1 MGDVMTEFASKY
13 ETLLLRR
20 ERSRLHVTLN
30 RPQVKNALNPTLIGE
45 LRTVFQNLRD
55 RRDIKVVILRGAGGT
70 FCAGA
75 DLKNME
81 QSITEK
87 RLGER
92 DPIALNNREYGT
104 FLEMVNTTPQVVVAA
119 VEGYAIAGG
128 FGLLCVSDV
137 AICTEDAGFAMSETA
152 IGIVPAQIA
161 PFVAARIGVPQTRH
175 LALTA
180 ARFKGPE
187 ALRLGIAHHLVK
199 DSAALDA
206 KLEEILKQIDRCA
219 PLGQCADQGRGDEGG
234 QRAALL
240 RARFRRRP
248 VRRGAAQPRSRRR
261 PARLRR
267 EEAAEMGDRMIAV
280 SALDLPARQG
290 TDYPAPHD
298 APCRNRIRRALG
310 DVFGLS
316 QFGVNMLDLA
326 PGTWSSQRH
335 WHEQPGRVRLRA
347 RGRGRAGDRRGRD
360 DAAAGHGRRLPR
372 RHGQRPS
379 PRQSLGQDRARARG
393 RHAHDRRGR
402 VLFRHRHDGA
412 AKMPTARGYF
422 TKDGRPLK

>member
-1 MGDVMTEFASKY
+1 MTDFAQRY

-30 RPQVKNALNPTLIGE
+30 RPEVKNALNPTLIGE
-45 LRTVFQNLRD
+45 LREVFRVLQE
-55 RRDIKVVILRGAGGT
+55 RRDIKAVILRGAGGT

-81 QSITEK
+81 KSFAEPPRPGEK
-87 RLGER
+87 

-104 FLEMVNTTPQVVVAA
+104 FLEMVNAAPQVVIAA

-187 ALRLGIAHHLVK
+187 ALRLGIAHYLVK

-206 KLEEILKQIDRCA
+206 KLEEVLKQVDRCA
-219 PLGQCADQGRGDEGG
+219 PLANALTKAVVMKVGTEPLSSVLDFAADCFAQ
-234 QRAALL
+234 
-240 RARFRRRP
+240 AR
-248 VRRGAAQPRSRRR
+248 RS
-261 PARLRR
+261 P
-267 EEAAEMGDRMIAV
+267 EAAEG
-280 SALDLPARQG
+280 
-290 TDYPAPHD
+290 
-298 APCRNRIRRALG
+298 
-310 DVFGLS
+310 
-316 QFGVNMLDLA
+316 
-326 PGTWSSQRH
+326 
-335 WHEQPGRVRLRA
+335 LRA
-347 RGRGRAGDRRGRD
+347 FAEK
-360 DAAAGHGRRLPR
+360 
-372 RHGQRPS
+372 RP
-379 PRQSLGQDRARARG
+379 PKWTLE
-393 RHAHDRRGR
+393 
-402 VLFRHRHDGA
+402 
-412 AKMPTARGYF
+412 
-422 TKDGRPLK
+422 